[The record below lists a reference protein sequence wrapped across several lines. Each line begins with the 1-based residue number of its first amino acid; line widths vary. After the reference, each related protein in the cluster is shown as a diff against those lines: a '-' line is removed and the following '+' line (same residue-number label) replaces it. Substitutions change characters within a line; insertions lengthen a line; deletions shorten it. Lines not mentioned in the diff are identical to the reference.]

1 MRKAS
6 TVQSGRK
13 INEGVKKMKYYSLTI
28 AVDQEDG
35 AQMNFFNFIR
45 TMCAKKEP
53 IKIRPKH
60 TMNYETDVLFFSNT
74 QDESYKRLM
83 DVALNHG
90 DMVLNVTSVNSVGA
104 IRDSVN
110 KANSMIKK
118 LQDSIDTIDAAVY
131 KLCDPDLLEQ
141 PSKNDDKGSPVE
153 SITIEVPD
161 KPEAEETE
169 VPASDPEPAA
179 ETKDTEPADESKQEP
194 TNEEPEEE
202 SEPISETESQEE
214 QDESDDEDEYEPE
227 DPVSEMDDDLDMN
240 DSEPEDFEEEPEVKK
255 IPAGKLFPDDY
266 EDLMTYEEYKKG
278 DKQDIIKA
286 QVGWEASTNQPL
298 EDRTYWRNKDF
309 ISYSIYVEKYPQMN
323 SVDTPAYWVKSY
335 TDYIESTG
343 VYTGYNTDRGGFYT
357 FDSFIRAKLNKD
369 IPCEEM
375 IRVKIENL
383 YK

>member
-1 MRKAS
+1 
-6 TVQSGRK
+6 
-13 INEGVKKMKYYSLTI
+13 MKYYAITI
-28 AVDQEDG
+28 AVDPKND
-35 AQMNFFNFIR
+35 ADRNFLKLLSD
-45 TMCAKKEP
+45 MCAQHEP
-53 IKIRPKH
+53 LYIKPKH
-60 TMNYETDVLFFSNT
+60 TINYENEVLFFSNT
-74 QDESYKRLM
+74 GDSSYKRLM
-83 DVALNHG
+83 DIAISEANLR
-90 DMVLNVTSVNSVGA
+90 LNVTSVNTIGS
-104 IRDSVN
+104 IYDSVN

-118 LQDSIDTIDAAVY
+118 LQDSVDTISSAVY
-131 KLCDPDLLEQ
+131 KMCDPELLEET
-141 PSKNDDKGSPVE
+141 PKIDDEEHPAE
-153 SITIEVPD
+153 SITVEVPD
-161 KPEAEETE
+161 KPETE
-169 VPASDPEPAA
+169 VLASDPEPAA
-179 ETKDTEPADESKQEP
+179 DTKDTEPADESKQEP

-214 QDESDDEDEYEPE
+214 QDEYDDEDEYEPE

-266 EDLMTYEEYKKG
+266 EDLMTYEEYNKG

-343 VYTGYNTDRGGFYT
+343 VYTGYNNDRDGFYT
-357 FDSFIRAKLNKD
+357 FDSFIRAKLNRD